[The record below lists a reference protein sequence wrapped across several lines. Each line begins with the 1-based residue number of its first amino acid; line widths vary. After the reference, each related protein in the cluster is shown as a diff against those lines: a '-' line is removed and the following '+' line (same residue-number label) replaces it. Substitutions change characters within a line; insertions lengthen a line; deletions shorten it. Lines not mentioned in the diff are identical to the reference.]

1 MNIALTG
8 MMGAGKSAVGKLL
21 AERLGMRFL
30 DMDVQIEK
38 TAKKK
43 IKDIF
48 ADGGEPLFRRMERE
62 LVKCLSLLDGLVIST
77 GGGIVLDAKSIKDL
91 RKKGKIVYLKA
102 KPEALFE
109 RVKKEK
115 TRPLLNVEDPLAE
128 LRRIYGKRRKLYA
141 DCDICV
147 ETAGKKPEEICA
159 EIEKKIKA
167 G

>member
-1 MNIALTG
+1 
-8 MMGAGKSAVGKLL
+8 
-21 AERLGMRFL
+21 
-30 DMDVQIEK
+30 
-38 TAKKK
+38 
-43 IKDIF
+43 
-48 ADGGEPLFRRMERE
+48 MERE

-77 GGGIVLDAKSIKDL
+77 GGGIVLDAKNIKDL

-109 RVKKEK
+109 RVKKENN
-115 TRPLLNVEDPLAE
+115 RPLLNVEDPLAE